1 MDTKSLK
8 TKSAGLFKNLQ
19 AELKS
24 YQSTVSSVLTDF
36 AKERENAR
44 QYASKFKDED
54 AIFADKMRECI
65 PNVRNRLSSVN
76 ADFAGKIRVLHT
88 EMENSLLDAL
98 CKPQGQAFLRLLDVY
113 EQHGLLPSKTELNA
127 LVTLNEGNLVGFRLI
142 NNLLK
147 LVESKYRIQCPEVE
161 TLEKTLEDLQHLAEE
176 LELMPTFSLARLREG
191 REVFGRFGVKTTVAD
206 AHISSTCISEPAPV
220 LRKDADGNIKTTGQ
234 KWDDI
239 GLAINASIFDG
250 LPDRINNIA
259 SPWTSLETY
268 PKITVDASDQAK
280 ELAVELGRQKAE
292 AGAPVRPKLA
302 DTGMVK

>member
-1 MDTKSLK
+1 MNTKELKLK
-8 TKSAGLFKNLQ
+8 TTALFKSIQ
-19 AELKS
+19 AELKN
-24 YQSTVSSVLTDF
+24 YQDTVSSVLADF
-36 AKERENAR
+36 AKEREDAR

-54 AIFADKMRECI
+54 SIFADRMHSCI
-65 PNVRNRLSSVN
+65 PKVRNRLASIN
-76 ADFAGKIRVLHT
+76 ADFAGKIRMLHT
-88 EMENSLLDAL
+88 DMENSLLDAL

-127 LVTLNEGNLVGFRLI
+127 LVALNEGNILGFRLI
-142 NNLLK
+142 GNLLK
-147 LVESKYRIQCPEVE
+147 LVESKYSIQFPEVE
-161 TLEKTLEDLQHLAEE
+161 TLENTLEDLQHLAEE
-176 LELMPTFSLARLREG
+176 IELMPMFSLAQLREG
-191 REVFGRFGVKTTVAD
+191 REVFGRFGVKTTVED

-220 LRKDADGNIKTTGQ
+220 LRKDADGNIKTSGQ
-234 KWDDI
+234 KWDDT
-239 GLAINASIFDG
+239 GLTINASIFDG

-268 PKITVDASDQAK
+268 PEIIVDASDQAK